1 MGWKLGVPAR
11 AFASLLRLAGVHM
24 GVACGLI
31 ASSRGPVS
39 IAQTGESPIVL
50 RELHVYGS
58 EYVVYAYALRR
69 RVELLAPY
77 RNYSSLLVGGST
89 CAGRAAAAA
98 TTATQQQ
105 PTRARSVRASPCL
118 CAVPRVPIIPLITLA
133 FRAGPSRRRRRS
145 WASHSTW
152 TSSPPAGRLQHI
164 PAHAVGP
171 AFWGGEGS
179 GVSAKTSRAKAC
191 F

>member
-1 MGWKLGVPAR
+1 MRPVEGQSASHRR
-11 AFASLLRLAGVHM
+11 ASRPLSCASYM
-24 GVACGLI
+24 C
-31 ASSRGPVS
+31 
-39 IAQTGESPIVL
+39 TG
-50 RELHVYGS
+50 GD
-58 EYVVYAYALRR
+58 VVYVYALRR
-69 RVELLAPY
+69 RVELLA
-77 RNYSSLLVGGST
+77 RERTVIIAVVFFVVGGST

-98 TTATQQQ
+98 ATAATQQQ
-105 PTRARSVRASPCL
+105 PTRARSVRASLCL
-118 CAVPRVPIIPLITLA
+118 CVLPRVPIIPLITLA

>member
-1 MGWKLGVPAR
+1 
-11 AFASLLRLAGVHM
+11 M

-50 RELHVYGS
+50 RELHVYRWGCG
-58 EYVVYAYALRR
+58 VRLRLTSSGR
-69 RVELLAPY
+69 AARTGAY
-77 RNYSSLLVGGST
+77 RNYSSLLAGGST
-89 CAGRAAAAA
+89 CAGRAE
-98 TTATQQQ
+98 QQQ
-105 PTRARSVRASPCL
+105 QEQRHSSNPRARSVRASPCL
-118 CAVPRVPIIPLITLA
+118 CAVPKVPIIPLITLA

>member
-1 MGWKLGVPAR
+1 LP
-11 AFASLLRLAGVHM
+11 SSLRLAGVHM

-50 RELHVYGS
+50 RELHVYRWGCG
-58 EYVVYAYALRR
+58 VRLRLTSSGR
-69 RVELLAPY
+69 AARTGAY
-77 RNYSSLLVGGST
+77 RNYSSLLRRRRQHTRRQSSSSSSN
-89 CAGRAAAAA
+89 A
-98 TTATQQQ
+98 TAATQQQ
-105 PTRARSVRASPCL
+105 PTRARSVRASLCL
-118 CAVPRVPIIPLITLA
+118 CVLPRVPIIPLITLA

>member
-1 MGWKLGVPAR
+1 
-11 AFASLLRLAGVHM
+11 M

-58 EYVVYAYALRR
+58 MYVVYVYALRR

-98 TTATQQQ
+98 RAATQQQ
-105 PTRARSVRASPCL
+105 PTREICSRESLSVRAAEGADHSL
-118 CAVPRVPIIPLITLA
+118 EH
-133 FRAGPSRRRRRS
+133 SRISR
-145 WASHSTW
+145 WAK
-152 TSSPPAGRLQHI
+152 Q
-164 PAHAVGP
+164 
-171 AFWGGEGS
+171 
-179 GVSAKTSRAKAC
+179 KTA
-191 F
+191 